1 MDGLLSKH
9 GRSWFFQVD
18 RPFYLLR
25 TFQFSLLR
33 VPYHLLKTLRQI
45 IDRYN
50 SQGFSSRKFR
60 PINAIDLRI
69 GNLKKCMNF
78 SVRFERIGSQG
89 IVPNRMGTFLGNIIS
104 SNAFKSNFLGFS
116 AHESSAFSRNPRE
129 LNLSL
134 TIYFVAFIG
143 TTLSTFCIAGCAFIA
158 LQLSRLADLAPQ
170 EMKFNHCLQFGAMIS
185 ATDPVTVL
193 SIFKGKTL
201 GFLSK
206 K

>member
-1 MDGLLSKH
+1 MDGLLNKH

-18 RPFYLLR
+18 QPFYLLR
-25 TFQFSLLR
+25 AFQF
-33 VPYHLLKTLRQI
+33 
-45 IDRYN
+45 
-50 SQGFSSRKFR
+50 SRKFR
-60 PINAIDLRI
+60 PKYAIDLRI

-78 SVRFERIGSQG
+78 SVRFERIYSQG
-89 IVPNRMGTFLGNIIS
+89 IVPNRMGTFLGYIIS
-104 SNAFKSNFLGFS
+104 SNAFKSNFIHFLGFP
-116 AHESSAFSRNPRE
+116 AHESTAFSRNPRE
-129 LNLSL
+129 LNI

>member
-18 RPFYLLR
+18 QPFYLLR
-25 TFQFSLLR
+25 AFQFSLLR
-33 VPYHLLKTLRQI
+33 VLYHLLETLLQI

-69 GNLKKCMNF
+69 GNLKKYMNF
-78 SVRFERIGSQG
+78 SVRFERICSQG
-89 IVPNRMGTFLGNIIS
+89 IVPYRMGTFLGNIIS
-104 SNAFKSNFLGFS
+104 SNVFKSNFLGFP
-116 AHESSAFSRNPRE
+116 AHESTAFSRNPRE
-129 LNLSL
+129 LNI